1 MNDGPAV
8 GNDAMTEGTAG
19 AVRIRDLTRGR
30 RPMDATLVLAD
41 GEVFRGTA
49 FGAEPTDGITTGRFT
64 ISTVMSGYQ
73 EVISDPDNHGLVVV
87 FSYPQIGNV
96 GVNAADDGASP
107 TGCAGVVV
115 RDLSRL
121 TSNWRTEGDFDT
133 YLRERGIAGITGVD
147 TRRLVRHLR
156 DNGPLRG
163 AFGKAD
169 HVAVSEAARSADD
182 PLDGPAVEGVG
193 RSTDHAR

>member
-96 GVNAADDGASP
+96 GVDGTDDEESSGA
-107 TGCAGVVV
+107 CAGVVV
-115 RDLSRL
+115 RDMARMA
-121 TSNWRTEGDFDT
+121 SNWRAERDLDSD
-133 YLRERGIAGITGVD
+133 LRDRGVPGITGVD

-156 DNGPLRG
+156 DRGPMVG
-163 AFGKAD
+163 SFGTAGSD
-169 HVAVSEAARSADD
+169 ALLDAARSIGDAD
-182 PLDGPAVEGVG
+182 G
-193 RSTDHAR
+193 R